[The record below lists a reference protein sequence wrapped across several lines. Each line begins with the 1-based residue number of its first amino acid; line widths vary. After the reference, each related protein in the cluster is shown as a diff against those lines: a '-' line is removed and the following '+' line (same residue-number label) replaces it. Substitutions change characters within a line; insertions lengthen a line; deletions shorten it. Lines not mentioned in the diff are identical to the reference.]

1 MAEVLEG
8 RVPRPE
14 WDERDGF
21 LHGPRVRKLFRCE
34 LDNLLSRERGF
45 RPCENVARFHL
56 RLEPMTQENE
66 LLTPTLKVRR
76 HIVQARFQRAIAEL
90 FDGAT

>member
-1 MAEVLEG
+1 MAEVLEE

-14 WDERDGF
+14 WGEHNGF
-21 LHGPRVRKLFRCE
+21 LRGPRVRQLFRSE

-45 RPCENVARFHL
+45 RPCEKVARFHL

-76 HIVQARFQRAIAEL
+76 HIVQDRFQRAITEM
-90 FDGAT
+90 FDAGS